1 MGYYDENFG
10 AHFFFAIKFILGL
23 VVLRLV
29 IMAFGFTA
37 YWPVLDDIILFG
49 YRLFNTTV
57 DLIDGASRAIAPSL
71 P

>member
-10 AHFFFAIKFILGL
+10 AHFWFAIKFLLGL
-23 VVLRLV
+23 VAVRLV
-29 IMAFGFTA
+29 IMALGYTA

-49 YRLFNTTV
+49 YRLFSTAV
-57 DLIDGASRAIAPSL
+57 KLITEASQAVSPSL